1 MSDHAVE
8 SMLDTTLEK
17 IKHMVD
23 ANSVVAAQ
31 PITTPDGT
39 TIIPISKISYGFG
52 SGGSDMPAKDPAK
65 ALFGAGVG
73 GGVTVTPVAFLSV
86 CKGEVKMIQVE
97 PFISSVDRVIEKMP
111 DVMDKVGGFLDR
123 KKEERAAKRQRKKPR
138 KKRPKTTF
146 PFNAE
151 KLENTF

>member
-1 MSDHAVE
+1 MFMSDHAVE

-23 ANSVVAAQ
+23 ANSVVGQ

-52 SGGSDMPAKDPAK
+52 SGGSDLPGKDPK
-65 ALFGAGVG
+65 TLFGAGVG

-86 CKGEVKMIQVE
+86 CKGEIKMIQVE

-123 KKEERAAKRQRKKPR
+123 KKEERAAKK
-138 KKRPKTTF
+138 
-146 PFNAE
+146 AE
-151 KLENTF
+151 KKAEKETAKDDLSL

>member
-23 ANSVVAAQ
+23 ANSVVGQ

-123 KKEERAAKRQRKKPR
+123 KKEERAAKK
-138 KKRPKTTF
+138 
-146 PFNAE
+146 AE
-151 KLENTF
+151 KKAEKEAAKDDFSL

>member
-8 SMLDTTLEK
+8 GILDTMLEK
-17 IKHMVD
+17 IKTMVD
-23 ANSVVAAQ
+23 ANSVIGN

-52 SGGSDMPAKDPAK
+52 SGGGDAKKDPKTA
-65 ALFGAGVG
+65 FGAGCG
-73 GGVTVTPVAFLSV
+73 GGVTITPVAFLSV
-86 CKGEVKMIQVE
+86 HDGDVKMIQVE

-123 KKEERAAKRQRKKPR
+123 KKEEHAAKK
-138 KKRPKTTF
+138 
-146 PFNAE
+146 AE
-151 KLENTF
+151 KKAEKELAKAEKNAAKIDPSV

>member
-8 SMLDTTLEK
+8 GILDTMLEK
-17 IKHMVD
+17 IKTMVD
-23 ANSVVAAQ
+23 ANSVIGN

-52 SGGSDMPAKDPAK
+52 SGGSDVSKDTK
-65 ALFGAGVG
+65 GVFGAGCG
-73 GGVTVTPVAFLSV
+73 GGVTITPVAFLSV
-86 CKGEVKMIQVE
+86 HNGDVKMIQVE

-123 KKEERAAKRQRKKPR
+123 KKEEHAAKK
-138 KKRPKTTF
+138 
-146 PFNAE
+146 AE
-151 KLENTF
+151 KKAEKELAKAEKEAAKKELPV

>member
-23 ANSVVAAQ
+23 ANSVVGQ

-52 SGGSDMPAKDPAK
+52 SGGSDLPSKDPK
-65 ALFGAGVG
+65 TLFGAGVG
-73 GGVTVTPVAFLSV
+73 GGVTVTPVAFLSISG
-86 CKGEVKMIQVE
+86 GEVKMIQVE

-111 DVMDKVGGFLDR
+111 DVMDKVGGFFDR
-123 KKEERAAKRQRKKPR
+123 KKEERAAK
-138 KKRPKTTF
+138 KTEKQ
-146 PFNAE
+146 AE
-151 KLENTF
+151 KDALSL

>member
-23 ANSVVAAQ
+23 ANSVVGQ

-52 SGGSDMPAKDPAK
+52 SGGSDLPGKDPK
-65 ALFGAGVG
+65 TLFGAGVG

-86 CKGEVKMIQVE
+86 CKGEIKMIQVE

-123 KKEERAAKRQRKKPR
+123 KKEERAAKK
-138 KKRPKTTF
+138 
-146 PFNAE
+146 AE
-151 KLENTF
+151 KKAEKETAKDDLSL

>member
-8 SMLDTTLEK
+8 SMLDTTFEK

-23 ANSVVAAQ
+23 ANSVVGQ

-52 SGGSDMPAKDPAK
+52 SGGSDMPAKDPSK

-123 KKEERAAKRQRKKPR
+123 KKEERAAKK
-138 KKRPKTTF
+138 
-146 PFNAE
+146 AE
-151 KLENTF
+151 KKAEKEAAKDDFSL